1 MTANSVA
8 MGKHICPV
16 CGQLHDSGE
25 VLIHRRLGNI
35 EPSQTIT
42 GESLCGEHQRL
53 FDDGFIALVEVSNE
67 PRAGQSRMARG
78 VASRTG
84 RLCHLKRDKWS
95 CIVNAPAPDG
105 PMCFV
110 KVGFIDRLR
119 EVAKMSDGD

>member
-8 MGKHICPV
+8 MGQHICPV

-25 VLIHRRLGNI
+25 ILIHRKFANI
-35 EPSQTIT
+35 KPSQTIT
-42 GESLCGEHQRL
+42 GESLCDEHQRL

-78 VASRTG
+78 DASRTG
-84 RLCHLKRDKWS
+84 RLCHLKRDWWS
-95 CIVNAPAPDG
+95 YVMNAPAPAG

-110 KVGFIDRLR
+110 QVGIIDHL
-119 EVAKMSDGD
+119 EKVAKVSDGN